1 MINALVEELLLMEY
15 CQNRI
20 SAYLQLLCVPS
31 QTQASRYYAYK
42 GSIRIKYKAQDVFFI
57 TAVLNSVILHVLSPM
72 KINFDYFR
80 ASSMEFKQE
89 CSKQVVD
96 NSKVF
101 KKIQGLCLPE
111 PI

>member
-1 MINALVEELLLMEY
+1 MINALVEELLMEY
-15 CQNRI
+15 
-20 SAYLQLLCVPS
+20 VPS
-31 QTQASRYYAYK
+31 QTQASWYYAYK

>member
-1 MINALVEELLLMEY
+1 M
-15 CQNRI
+15 
-20 SAYLQLLCVPS
+20 
-31 QTQASRYYAYK
+31 
-42 GSIRIKYKAQDVFFI
+42 FFT
-57 TAVLNSVILHVLSPM
+57 TAVLNSVILHVIWPI

-89 CSKQVVD
+89 RSNQVVD
-96 NSKVF
+96 DSKVF